1 MPGRF
6 RGDCGS
12 LSLKCVCFCG
22 VILKLQEGDCDMCW
36 AGGMGSSQLERQGR
50 QEKLLCG
57 LSLGVQLLQE
67 KSIKLK

>member
-1 MPGRF
+1 MCLF
-6 RGDCGS
+6 
-12 LSLKCVCFCG
+12 VG

-36 AGGMGSSQLERQGR
+36 AGVVGSSRLERQGR

-57 LSLGVQLLQE
+57 LGLGVQLLQE